1 MTSEYES
8 RLAEQRRKVAD
19 FIKACANESRLNE
32 KVPRRLQN
40 KLNWDYFHG
49 TIDWSHKRESDP
61 RIHLHKVGVAAE
73 RMKAKFKGALMKYDQ
88 WITVER
94 DYLPPNPIL
103 PDFAARSLL
112 LKQLRYAKAETIISD
127 AILRGLMESR
137 ITIKIGGKYV
147 TEPRFTK
154 DDVGALVRDEKKV
167 WQLNLE
173 AVPFE
178 GYHIDTENTKDPIYQ
193 IEEARVD
200 YNKVLELSSDEQ
212 SPDKPFRMDAVK
224 RLIAFPQR
232 EQEQAER
239 AARGN
244 YIDIPRLRHRKQ
256 VLIQNFYGTVL
267 TEDGEVFEWET
278 DSGEKIPLKN
288 VFCVIGNED
297 EVLIDPM
304 QNKRWSAKAPFIH
317 ADPIRS
323 PSNGRKALMDAG
335 VLVNQAQDELFS
347 LALAG
352 ALKAA
357 HNVTWYRK
365 SWIADKRVLSGG
377 IRDGDQV
384 AIDDTC
390 PPNATP
396 IGTVK
401 TGEVPQEVFVMQ
413 QTLDRA
419 FAENVISN
427 QIDLSGSLPGK
438 QVRATEVA
446 SASTAISDVFDS
458 MSGDI
463 EHDLIE
469 PLAEEAL
476 YEIIQNIDDMDQEE
490 VKSCFEDRQD
500 LAEQFLKM
508 SPKKRFEQVAGTFKF
523 GGKGLHGLIANQAK
537 GQMMVNLLSTIMSNP
552 MTQQAT
558 ESQIS
563 PVKIIREIAKGFGMD
578 IEELKPSQAES
589 QMIQQKQLIREQ
601 AIAQQAGGQQPGQ
614 PANPSQGSQPS
625 PEQPGGGAGIGQGM

>member
-8 RLAEQRRKVAD
+8 KLADQRRKVAD
-19 FIKACANESRLNE
+19 FILSCAIESRLNE

-61 RIHLHKVGVAAE
+61 RIHLHKIGVSAE
-73 RMKAKFKGALMKYDQ
+73 RTKAKFKGALMKWDQ

-94 DYLPPNPIL
+94 HYLPPNPIL
-103 PDFAARSLL
+103 PDFAARNLL
-112 LKQLRYAKAETIISD
+112 IKQLKNAKAETVISD

-137 ITIKIGGKYV
+137 IAIKIGSKYV
-147 TEPRFTK
+147 TKPRYTK
-154 DDVGALVRDEKKV
+154 DGVGALVRDEEKV
-167 WQLNLE
+167 WQLNLD
-173 AVPFE
+173 AIPFE
-178 GYHIDTENTKDPIYQ
+178 GFLIDTENTKDPIYQ
-193 IEEARVD
+193 IEECRVD
-200 YNKVLELSSDEQ
+200 YNQVLELSSEEQ
-212 SPDKPFRMDAVK
+212 SADKPFRLEAVK
-224 RLIAFPQR
+224 SLVAFPQR

-256 VLIQNFYGTVL
+256 ILIQNFYGTIL
-267 TEDGEVFEWET
+267 NEDGTIFEWET
-278 DSGEKIPLKN
+278 ESGEKIPLKN
-288 VFCVIGNED
+288 VFCVMANES
-297 EVLIDPM
+297 ELLIDPM
-304 QNKRWSAKAPFIH
+304 QNKRWSAKSPYIS
-317 ADPIRS
+317 ADPLRS

-365 SWIADKRVLSGG
+365 DWIADKRVLSGG

-384 AIDDTC
+384 AIDASC

-396 IGTVK
+396 LGTIK
-401 TGEVPQEVFVMQ
+401 TGEVPQEVFTMQ
-413 QTLDRA
+413 QVLDRV
-419 FAENVISN
+419 FAENVLSN
-427 QIDLSGSLPGK
+427 QIDLSGNLPGK
-438 QVRATEVA
+438 QVRATEVV
-446 SASTAISDVFDS
+446 SASTAIADVFDS

-469 PLAEEAL
+469 PLAEECL
-476 YEIIQNIDDMDQEE
+476 YEIVQHIDEMDEEE

-500 LAEQFLKM
+500 LADQFMKL

-552 MTQQAT
+552 LTQQAV
-558 ESQIS
+558 ESSIS
-563 PVKIIREIAKGFGMD
+563 PVKIINEIAKGMGMD
-578 IEELKPSQAES
+578 IEELKPSPQES

-601 AIAQQAGGQQPGQ
+601 ALAQQAGGQQPQ
-614 PANPSQGSQPS
+614 PGNASQGSQPS
-625 PEQPGGGAGIGQGM
+625 PEQPAGNGAPGQGM